1 MADFPPN
8 LDDGEFYLPSDIYP
22 PEFPTIFS
30 SNSTTETT
38 PQFPSELTY
47 MQDLAEQLAREN
59 MVFQQTPKLPPNP
72 PQFEPVRPLQNGF
85 GRGGF
90 QYHAAFGRGG
100 VRPGFIPVYPVYP
113 VKPHPVQMENLVQG
127 RARAWPRQQQTPV
140 QSRSVP
146 VRSSS
151 GSARGE
157 GARGTGV
164 FLPRVLV
171 SPDTRKKPFMK
182 RTEQVRPGR
191 NAGNQGIPPPPNRR
205 LPRDWT
211 Y

>member
-72 PQFEPVRPLQNGF
+72 PQVLFSDFCFSYFNF
-85 GRGGF
+85 
-90 QYHAAFGRGG
+90 
-100 VRPGFIPVYPVYP
+100 
-113 VKPHPVQMENLVQG
+113 
-127 RARAWPRQQQTPV
+127 W
-140 QSRSVP
+140 
-146 VRSSS
+146 
-151 GSARGE
+151 
-157 GARGTGV
+157 V
-164 FLPRVLV
+164 FFVLL
-171 SPDTRKKPFMK
+171 SFF
-182 RTEQVRPGR
+182 
-191 NAGNQGIPPPPNRR
+191 
-205 LPRDWT
+205 LS
-211 Y
+211 

>member
-8 LDDGEFYLPSDIYP
+8 LDDGEFCLPSDIYP

-38 PQFPSELTY
+38 LQFPSELTY

-59 MVFQQTPKLPPNP
+59 MVPQQTPKLPPNP
-72 PQFEPVRPLQNGF
+72 PQFGPVRPLQNGF
-85 GRGGF
+85 GRGGY

-100 VRPGFIPVYPVYP
+100 ARPGFIPVYPVYP
-113 VKPHPVQMENLVQG
+113 VKPHPVQG
-127 RARAWPRQQQTPV
+127 RARAWPRHQQNPV
-140 QSRSVP
+140 QDRSVP
-146 VRSSS
+146 VRSST
-151 GSARGE
+151 GSARGG

-171 SPDTRKKPFMK
+171 SPDTRKKPFVK
-182 RTEQVRPGR
+182 RTEQVPPGR
-191 NAGNQGIPPPPNRR
+191 NAGKLGIPPPPNRC
-205 LPRDWT
+205 LPHDWT